1 MGKEI
6 EMARNNK
13 TIDRIQ
19 AVWNKL
25 GGEDGVDRLLRGE
38 LTLVVRSWREE
49 DGIIRFSVTSDGTT
63 GPGWVERLE
72 QDGYNLGGYAKQL
85 LLSPDFK
92 PTNGVVTEIAVMKG
106 SLFSNN
112 NRTTRNI
119 LAEASRRKYVALNPE
134 VACLI
139 RVMFS
144 DKEIEDMSLWG
155 IVTMHEP
162 IKDSGGDPGLLCV
175 FRDDEGRGLGTCYD
189 NHDYEWDDD
198 GGFAFAVLAS

>member
-1 MGKEI
+1 
-6 EMARNNK
+6 MARNNK

-72 QDGYNLGGYAKQL
+72 QCGYNVSERAKQL

-106 SLFSNN
+106 SLFSNDE
-112 NRTTRNI
+112 RITRNI

-134 VACLI
+134 DACLI
-139 RVMFS
+139 RVMFTD
-144 DKEIEDMSLWG
+144 DKVKEMGFWG
-155 IVTMHEP
+155 IVTMHKP
-162 IKDSGGDPGLLCV
+162 IKDSAGDPRLFYSSRGVRGRLL
-175 FRDDEGRGLGTCYD
+175 RTYGGNPADGWNG
-189 NHDYEWDDD
+189 DY
-198 GGFAFAVLAS
+198 GFAFAVLAS